1 MNIHESGNIRES
13 RRWPAEG
20 LTRVPYWLYTDRELY
35 AQEQERIFR
44 GNTWTFLCLEAE
56 LPTPNSFRL
65 SNLGDMS
72 RVVTRDKDGAIHAF
86 ENRCA
91 HRGSLLCLRER
102 GEARDITC
110 VYHNWTYD
118 LTGRL
123 TGGAVPRRIG
133 RKVR

>member
-1 MNIHESGNIRES
+1 MNIHEGRNIHE

-65 SNLGDMS
+65 SNLGDMPV
-72 RVVTRDKDGAIHAF
+72 VVTRDRRRRDP
-86 ENRCA
+86 R
-91 HRGSLLCLRER
+91 LREPLRPSRLAALPQGARR
-102 GEARDITC
+102 GEGDRLRLSQL
-110 VYHNWTYD
+110 D
-118 LTGRL
+118 L
-123 TGGAVPRRIG
+123 
-133 RKVR
+133 